1 MGAVRGHW
9 PGAMAWLR
17 QPMVAGRKKTAII
30 ILKNSSLNTG
40 FSYYFAGCGA
50 ACAAGTAS
58 ATPPGTCYG
67 GRQPLA
73 WFHEHLS

>member
-40 FSYYFAGCGA
+40 FSYYFAGGDPAGDTGPRRLCSGA
-50 ACAAGTAS
+50 C
-58 ATPPGTCYG
+58 PG
-67 GRQPLA
+67 GRQTLA
-73 WFHEHLS
+73 